1 MNVSSRT
8 RTAILAIL
16 CLGLGDALSAQA
28 QTPSPNPTPAKAKAV
43 NINRATGTFEV
54 KLVPLPPDEKAAP
67 ANLGRM
73 SIDKQI
79 HGDFDGTTI
88 GEMIMAGTDVK
99 GSAGYVAIERVT
111 GSLKGKKGTFV
122 LQHSGTM
129 NRGVPELS
137 VTVVPDSGTGELV
150 GLAGTFSIQIVD
162 GKHLYEFEYSL
173 PKGP

>member
-1 MNVSSRT
+1 M
-8 RTAILAIL
+8 LATL
-16 CLGLGDALSAQA
+16 CLGLGAALSAQA
-28 QTPSPNPTPAKAKAV
+28 QSQTVSPSPTPAKVKAL
-43 NINRATGTFEV
+43 NIDRATGTFDV

-79 HGDFDGTTI
+79 HGDFEGSTV
-88 GEMIMAGTDVK
+88 GEMMMAGTDVK
-99 GSAGYVAIERVT
+99 GSAGYVAMERVT
-111 GSLKGKKGTFV
+111 GLLKGKKGTFV
-122 LQHSGTM
+122 LQHSGIM

-137 VTVVPDSGTGELV
+137 VTVVPDSGTGELL

-173 PKGP
+173 PKVP